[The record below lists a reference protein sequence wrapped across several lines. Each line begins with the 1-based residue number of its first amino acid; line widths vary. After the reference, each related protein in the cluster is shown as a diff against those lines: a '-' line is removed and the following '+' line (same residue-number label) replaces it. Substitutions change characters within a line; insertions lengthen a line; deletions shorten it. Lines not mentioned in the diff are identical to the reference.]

1 MCYTFKKK
9 SPHLNII
16 ERLCLY
22 KDATSGNQLYDKHA
36 MFSNIVFDIIIKTET
51 SNYLSITF
59 QVIPYFLHT
68 LSSTPHSPSNTG
80 PKLCPPS
87 LQKAYNIHNNSAQ
100 Q

>member
-1 MCYTFKKK
+1 
-9 SPHLNII
+9 
-16 ERLCLY
+16 
-22 KDATSGNQLYDKHA
+22 

-100 Q
+100 QWKTATCNIQYTAVQLLHIR